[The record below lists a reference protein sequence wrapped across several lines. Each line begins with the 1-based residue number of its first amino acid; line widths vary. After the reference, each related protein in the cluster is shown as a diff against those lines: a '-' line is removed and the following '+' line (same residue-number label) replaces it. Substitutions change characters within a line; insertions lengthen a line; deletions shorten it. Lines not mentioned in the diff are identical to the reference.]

1 MKRYLIATI
10 VAFSTYSIA
19 LADNIGDVL
28 KQVASNNLT
37 LQALAHDNQA
47 DVLDIKASNSIG
59 GPSVEYSP
67 FFTKGYSGVA
77 ESELV
82 VSQEIDFPTKYAARN
97 KQAKMQNIVGEQLLI
112 KQRRDI
118 LLQAQLLC
126 IDLIR
131 LNQTLSMLHE
141 RLANSE
147 TLLQMYQKRMDAG
160 DANAL
165 ELNKVKLDCME
176 VRTLVNEAQGERTSL
191 LQQLRQL
198 NGGKPIDVIDTVL
211 PEYPQ
216 ITNFESYRA
225 LALASDADVAV
236 AQTALR
242 SADMNLKL
250 QKNEWLPNISFGYRR
265 NTEHG
270 EGINGFLVGVSFPL
284 YSNSNNVKAARQ
296 RRESAELQVMQAQNE
311 AEATLR
317 TNYEQLQGLQQ
328 VIDHSDVKLL
338 QESLTLFAKA
348 LQQGEITALVYY
360 VEINSIY
367 EKLQR
372 HIDLH
377 CQSVKLLAELHKA
390 ELLLVP
396 VES

>member
-10 VAFSTYSIA
+10 VALSTYSVA
-19 LADNIGDVL
+19 LADTVGDVL
-28 KQVASNNLT
+28 KQVAANNLT
-37 LQALAHDNQA
+37 LQALVHDNQA

-97 KQAKMQNIVGEQLLI
+97 KQAQMQQTVGDKLLA

-131 LNQTLSMLHE
+131 LNQTLSMLRE

-147 TLLQMYQKRMDAG
+147 TLLQMYQKRMEAG

-198 NGGKPIDVIDTVL
+198 NGGKPIDVTDTVL
-211 PEYPQ
+211 PDYPQ

-236 AQTALR
+236 AQTSLR
-242 SADMNLKL
+242 AADMNLKL

-296 RRESAELQVMQAQNE
+296 RRESAELQVVQAQNE
-311 AEATLR
+311 AEASLR

-338 QESLTLFAKA
+338 QESLDLFAKA

-390 ELLLVP
+390 EL
-396 VES
+396 SKS

>member
-10 VAFSTYSIA
+10 VALSTYSIA
-19 LADNIGDVL
+19 LADAVGDVL
-28 KQVASNNLT
+28 KQVAANNLT
-37 LQALAHDNQA
+37 LQALVHDNQA

-97 KQAKMQNIVGEQLLI
+97 KQAQMQQTVGDKLLA

-131 LNQTLSMLHE
+131 LNQTLSMLRE

-147 TLLQMYQKRMDAG
+147 TLLQMYQKRMEAG

-198 NGGKPIDVIDTVL
+198 NGGKPIDVTDTVL
-211 PEYPQ
+211 PDYPQ
-216 ITNFESYRA
+216 ITNFETYRA

-236 AQTALR
+236 AQTSLR
-242 SADMNLKL
+242 AADMNLKL

-265 NTEHG
+265 NTEQG

-284 YSNSNNVKAARQ
+284 YSNSSNVKAARQ
-296 RRESAELQVMQAQNE
+296 RRESAELQVVQAQNE
-311 AEATLR
+311 AEASLR

-390 ELLLVP
+390 EL
-396 VES
+396 

>member
-147 TLLQMYQKRMDAG
+147 TLLQMYQKHMDAG

-265 NTEHG
+265 NTEQG

-284 YSNSNNVKAARQ
+284 YSNTNNVKAARQ

-311 AEATLR
+311 AEASMR

-348 LQQGEITALVYY
+348 LQHGEITALVYY

-390 ELLLVP
+390 EL
-396 VES
+396 

>member
-19 LADNIGDVL
+19 LADTVGDVL

-37 LQALAHDNQA
+37 LKALAHDNQA

-265 NTEHG
+265 NTEQG

-311 AEATLR
+311 AEASMR

-348 LQQGEITALVYY
+348 LQHGEITALVYY

-390 ELLLVP
+390 EL
-396 VES
+396 

>member
-1 MKRYLIATI
+1 M
-10 VAFSTYSIA
+10 AFSTYSIA

-242 SADMNLKL
+242 AADMNLKL

-265 NTEHG
+265 NTEQG

-311 AEATLR
+311 AEASMR

-348 LQQGEITALVYY
+348 LQHGEITALVYY

-390 ELLLVP
+390 EL
-396 VES
+396 

>member
-10 VAFSTYSIA
+10 VAFITYSIA

-37 LQALAHDNQA
+37 LQTLVHDNQA

-242 SADMNLKL
+242 AADMNLKL

-265 NTEHG
+265 NTEQG

-311 AEATLR
+311 AEASMR

-348 LQQGEITALVYY
+348 LQHGEITALVYY

-390 ELLLVP
+390 EL
-396 VES
+396 

>member
-10 VAFSTYSIA
+10 VALSTYSIA
-19 LADNIGDVL
+19 IADTVGDVL
-28 KQVASNNLT
+28 KQVAANNLT
-37 LQALAHDNQA
+37 LQALVHDNQA

-82 VSQEIDFPTKYAARN
+82 VSQEIDFPTKYVARN
-97 KQAKMQNIVGEQLLI
+97 KQAKMQQTVGDKLLA

-131 LNQTLSMLHE
+131 LNQTLSMLRE

-147 TLLQMYQKRMDAG
+147 TLLQMYQKRMEAG

-198 NGGKPIDVIDTVL
+198 NGGKPIDVTDTVL
-211 PEYPQ
+211 PDYPQ
-216 ITNFESYRA
+216 ITNFEEYRA

-236 AQTALR
+236 AQTSLR
-242 SADMNLKL
+242 AADMNLKL

-284 YSNSNNVKAARQ
+284 YSNSSNVKAARQ
-296 RRESAELQVMQAQNE
+296 RRESAELQVVQAQNE
-311 AEATLR
+311 AEASLR

-377 CQSVKLLAELHKA
+377 CQSVKLLAELHKE
-390 ELLLVP
+390 EL
-396 VES
+396 

>member
-19 LADNIGDVL
+19 FADNIGDVL

-37 LQALAHDNQA
+37 LQALVHDNQA

-147 TLLQMYQKRMDAG
+147 TLLQMYKKRMDAG

-265 NTEHG
+265 NTEQG

-311 AEATLR
+311 AEASMR

-348 LQQGEITALVYY
+348 LQHGEITALVYY

-390 ELLLVP
+390 EL
-396 VES
+396 

>member
-242 SADMNLKL
+242 AADMNLKL

-265 NTEHG
+265 NTEQG

-311 AEATLR
+311 AEASMR

-390 ELLLVP
+390 EL
-396 VES
+396 

>member
-10 VAFSTYSIA
+10 VALSTYSIA
-19 LADNIGDVL
+19 IADTVGDVL
-28 KQVASNNLT
+28 KQVAANNLT
-37 LQALAHDNQA
+37 LQALVHDNQA

-97 KQAKMQNIVGEQLLI
+97 KQAQMQQTVGDKLLA

-131 LNQTLSMLHE
+131 LNQTLSMLRE

-147 TLLQMYQKRMDAG
+147 TLLQMYQKRMEAG

-198 NGGKPIDVIDTVL
+198 NGGKPIDVTDTVL
-211 PEYPQ
+211 PNYPQ
-216 ITNFESYRA
+216 ITNFEEYRA

-236 AQTALR
+236 AQTSLR
-242 SADMNLKL
+242 AADINLKL

-296 RRESAELQVMQAQNE
+296 RRESAELQVVQAQNE
-311 AEATLR
+311 AEASLR

-390 ELLLVP
+390 EL
-396 VES
+396 

>member
-37 LQALAHDNQA
+37 LQALVHDNQA

-242 SADMNLKL
+242 AADMNLKL

-265 NTEHG
+265 NTEQG

-348 LQQGEITALVYY
+348 LQHGEITALVYY

-367 EKLQR
+367 EKLQQ

-390 ELLLVP
+390 EL
-396 VES
+396 

>member
-211 PEYPQ
+211 PNYQP

-242 SADMNLKL
+242 AADMNLKL

-265 NTEHG
+265 NTEQG

-311 AEATLR
+311 AEASMR

-390 ELLLVP
+390 EL
-396 VES
+396 

>member
-242 SADMNLKL
+242 AADMNLKL

-265 NTEHG
+265 NTEQG
-270 EGINGFLVGVSFPL
+270 EGINGFLVGVSFPI

-311 AEATLR
+311 AEASMR

-348 LQQGEITALVYY
+348 LQHGEITALVYY

-390 ELLLVP
+390 EL
-396 VES
+396 

>member
-348 LQQGEITALVYY
+348 LQHGEITALVYY

-390 ELLLVP
+390 EL
-396 VES
+396 

>member
-10 VAFSTYSIA
+10 VALSTYSIA
-19 LADNIGDVL
+19 LADTVGDVL
-28 KQVASNNLT
+28 KQVATNNLT
-37 LQALAHDNQA
+37 LQALVHDNQA

-97 KQAKMQNIVGEQLLI
+97 KQAQMQQTVGDKLLA

-131 LNQTLSMLHE
+131 LNQTLSMLRE

-147 TLLQMYQKRMDAG
+147 TLLQMYQKRMEAG

-198 NGGKPIDVIDTVL
+198 NGGKPIDVTDTVL
-211 PEYPQ
+211 PDYPQ
-216 ITNFESYRA
+216 ITNFEEYRA

-236 AQTALR
+236 AQTSLR
-242 SADMNLKL
+242 AADMNLKL

-265 NTEHG
+265 NTEQG

-284 YSNSNNVKAARQ
+284 YSNSSNVKAARQ
-296 RRESAELQVMQAQNE
+296 RRESAELQVVQAQNE

-390 ELLLVP
+390 EL
-396 VES
+396 

>member
-1 MKRYLIATI
+1 MRRYLIATI
-10 VAFSTYSIA
+10 VALSTYSVA
-19 LADNIGDVL
+19 LADTVGDVL
-28 KQVASNNLT
+28 KQVAANNLT
-37 LQALAHDNQA
+37 LQALVHDNQA

-97 KQAKMQNIVGEQLLI
+97 KQAQMQQTVGDKLLA

-131 LNQTLSMLHE
+131 LNQTLSMLRE

-147 TLLQMYQKRMDAG
+147 TLLQMYQKRMEAG

-198 NGGKPIDVIDTVL
+198 NGGKPIDVTDTVL
-211 PEYPQ
+211 PDYPQ

-236 AQTALR
+236 AQTSLR
-242 SADMNLKL
+242 AADMNLKL

-265 NTEHG
+265 NTEQG

-284 YSNSNNVKAARQ
+284 YSNSSNVKAARQ
-296 RRESAELQVMQAQNE
+296 RRESAELQVVQAQNE
-311 AEATLR
+311 AEASLR

-348 LQQGEITALVYY
+348 LQQGEITAIVYY

-390 ELLLVP
+390 EL
-396 VES
+396 

>member
-10 VAFSTYSIA
+10 VALSTYSVA
-19 LADNIGDVL
+19 LADTVGDVL
-28 KQVASNNLT
+28 KQVAANNLT
-37 LQALAHDNQA
+37 LQALVHDNQA

-97 KQAKMQNIVGEQLLI
+97 KQAQMQQTVGDKLLA

-131 LNQTLSMLHE
+131 LNQTLSMLRE

-147 TLLQMYQKRMDAG
+147 TLLQMYQKRMEAG

-198 NGGKPIDVIDTVL
+198 NGGKPIDVTDTVL
-211 PEYPQ
+211 PNYPQ
-216 ITNFESYRA
+216 ITNFEEYRA

-236 AQTALR
+236 AQTSLR
-242 SADMNLKL
+242 AADINLKL

-296 RRESAELQVMQAQNE
+296 RRESAELQVVQAQNE
-311 AEATLR
+311 AEASLR

-390 ELLLVP
+390 EL
-396 VES
+396 

>member
-1 MKRYLIATI
+1 MKIYLIATI

-242 SADMNLKL
+242 AADMNLKL

-390 ELLLVP
+390 EL
-396 VES
+396 

>member
-10 VAFSTYSIA
+10 VALSTYSIA
-19 LADNIGDVL
+19 IADTVGDVL
-28 KQVASNNLT
+28 KQVAANNLT
-37 LQALAHDNQA
+37 LQALVHDNQA

-97 KQAKMQNIVGEQLLI
+97 KQAKMQQTVGDKLLA

-131 LNQTLSMLHE
+131 LNQTLSMLRE

-147 TLLQMYQKRMDAG
+147 TLLQMYQKRMEAG

-198 NGGKPIDVIDTVL
+198 NGGKPIDVTDTVL
-211 PEYPQ
+211 PDYPQ
-216 ITNFESYRA
+216 ITNFETYRA

-236 AQTALR
+236 AQTSLR
-242 SADMNLKL
+242 AADMNLKL

-284 YSNSNNVKAARQ
+284 YSNCSNVKAARQ
-296 RRESAELQVMQAQNE
+296 RRESAELQVVQAQNE
-311 AEATLR
+311 AEASLR

-390 ELLLVP
+390 EL
-396 VES
+396 

>member
-242 SADMNLKL
+242 AADMNLKL

-265 NTEHG
+265 NTEQG
-270 EGINGFLVGVSFPL
+270 VGINGFLVGVSFPL

-311 AEATLR
+311 AEASMR

-348 LQQGEITALVYY
+348 LQHGEITALVYY

-390 ELLLVP
+390 EL
-396 VES
+396 

>member
-10 VAFSTYSIA
+10 VALSTYSIA
-19 LADNIGDVL
+19 LADTVGDVL
-28 KQVASNNLT
+28 KQVAANNLT
-37 LQALAHDNQA
+37 LQALVHDNQA

-97 KQAKMQNIVGEQLLI
+97 KQAKMQQTVGDKLLA

-131 LNQTLSMLHE
+131 LNQTLSMFRE

-147 TLLQMYQKRMDAG
+147 TLLQMYQKRMEAG

-198 NGGKPIDVIDTVL
+198 NGGKPIDVTDTVL
-211 PEYPQ
+211 PDYPQ

-242 SADMNLKL
+242 AADMNLKL

-265 NTEHG
+265 NTEQG

-284 YSNSNNVKAARQ
+284 YSNSSNVKAARQ
-296 RRESAELQVMQAQNE
+296 RRESAELQVVQAQNE
-311 AEATLR
+311 AEASLR

-328 VIDHSDVKLL
+328 VINHSDVKLL

-377 CQSVKLLAELHKA
+377 CQSVKLLAELHKE
-390 ELLLVP
+390 EL
-396 VES
+396 

>member
-19 LADNIGDVL
+19 LADTVGDVL

-37 LQALAHDNQA
+37 LKALAHDNQA

-265 NTEHG
+265 NTEQG

-311 AEATLR
+311 AEASMR

-348 LQQGEITALVYY
+348 LQHGEITALVYY

-367 EKLQR
+367 EKLQQ

-390 ELLLVP
+390 EL
-396 VES
+396 

>member
-311 AEATLR
+311 AEASMR

-390 ELLLVP
+390 EL
-396 VES
+396 

>member
-10 VAFSTYSIA
+10 VALSTYSVAIA
-19 LADNIGDVL
+19 DTVGDVL
-28 KQVASNNLT
+28 KQVAANNLT
-37 LQALAHDNQA
+37 LQALVHDNQA

-67 FFTKGYSGVA
+67 FFIKGYSGVA

-97 KQAKMQNIVGEQLLI
+97 KQAQMQQTVGDKLLA

-131 LNQTLSMLHE
+131 LNQTLSMLRE

-147 TLLQMYQKRMDAG
+147 TLLQMYQKRMEAG

-176 VRTLVNEAQGERTSL
+176 VRTLVNEAQGERTYL
-191 LQQLRQL
+191 LQQLRKL
-198 NGGKPIDVIDTVL
+198 NGGKPIDVTDTVL
-211 PEYPQ
+211 PDYPQ
-216 ITNFESYRA
+216 ITNFEEYRA

-242 SADMNLKL
+242 AADMNLKL

-265 NTEHG
+265 NTEQG

-284 YSNSNNVKAARQ
+284 YSNSSNVKAARQ
-296 RRESAELQVMQAQNE
+296 RRESAELQVVQAQNE
-311 AEATLR
+311 AEASLR

-377 CQSVKLLAELHKA
+377 CQSVKLLAELHKE
-390 ELLLVP
+390 EL
-396 VES
+396 

>member
-19 LADNIGDVL
+19 FADNIGDVL
-28 KQVASNNLT
+28 KQVAANNLT

-67 FFTKGYSGVA
+67 FFTKSYSGVA

-97 KQAKMQNIVGEQLLI
+97 KQAKMQHTVGEQLLA

-126 IDLIR
+126 IDIIR

-191 LQQLRQL
+191 LQQLKQL
-198 NGGKPIDVIDTVL
+198 NGGKPIDVTDTVL

-236 AQTALR
+236 AQTSLR
-242 SADMNLKL
+242 AADVNLKL

-296 RRESAELQVMQAQNE
+296 RRESAQLQVVQAQNE
-311 AEATLR
+311 AEASMR

-338 QESLTLFAKA
+338 QESLDLFAKA

-390 ELLLVP
+390 EL
-396 VES
+396 

>member
-19 LADNIGDVL
+19 FADNIGDVL

-47 DVLDIKASNSIG
+47 DVLDIKASNSIC

-236 AQTALR
+236 AQTAL
-242 SADMNLKL
+242 SAADMNLKL

-265 NTEHG
+265 NTEQG

-311 AEATLR
+311 AEASMR

-348 LQQGEITALVYY
+348 LQHGEITALVYY

-390 ELLLVP
+390 EL
-396 VES
+396 

>member
-10 VAFSTYSIA
+10 VALSTYSIA
-19 LADNIGDVL
+19 LADTVGDVL
-28 KQVASNNLT
+28 KQVAANNLT
-37 LQALAHDNQA
+37 LQALVHDNQA

-97 KQAKMQNIVGEQLLI
+97 KQAQMQQTVGDKLLA

-131 LNQTLSMLHE
+131 LNQTLSMLRE

-147 TLLQMYQKRMDAG
+147 TLLQMYQKRMEAG

-176 VRTLVNEAQGERTSL
+176 VRTLGNEAQGERTSL

-198 NGGKPIDVIDTVL
+198 NGGKPIDVTDTVL
-211 PEYPQ
+211 PDYPQ

-236 AQTALR
+236 AQTSLR
-242 SADMNLKL
+242 AADMNLKL

-296 RRESAELQVMQAQNE
+296 RRESAELQVVQAQNE
-311 AEATLR
+311 AEASLR

-390 ELLLVP
+390 EL
-396 VES
+396 

>member
-37 LQALAHDNQA
+37 LQALVHDNQA

-97 KQAKMQNIVGEQLLI
+97 KQAKMQNILGEQLLI
-112 KQRRDI
+112 KQRGDI

-242 SADMNLKL
+242 AADMNLKL

-311 AEATLR
+311 AEASMR

-348 LQQGEITALVYY
+348 LQHGEITALVYY

-390 ELLLVP
+390 EL
-396 VES
+396 

>member
-10 VAFSTYSIA
+10 VALSTYSIA
-19 LADNIGDVL
+19 LADTVDDVL
-28 KQVASNNLT
+28 KQVAANNLT
-37 LQALAHDNQA
+37 LQALVHDNQA

-97 KQAKMQNIVGEQLLI
+97 KQAQMQQTVGDKLLA

-131 LNQTLSMLHE
+131 LNQTLSMLRE

-147 TLLQMYQKRMDAG
+147 TLLQMYQRRMEAG

-198 NGGKPIDVIDTVL
+198 NGGKPIDVTDTVL
-211 PEYPQ
+211 PDYPQ

-236 AQTALR
+236 AQTSLR
-242 SADMNLKL
+242 AADMNLKL

-296 RRESAELQVMQAQNE
+296 RRESAELQVVQAQNE
-311 AEATLR
+311 AEASLR

-390 ELLLVP
+390 EL
-396 VES
+396 

>member
-147 TLLQMYQKRMDAG
+147 TLLQMYKKRMDAG

-242 SADMNLKL
+242 AADMNLKL

-390 ELLLVP
+390 EL
-396 VES
+396 

>member
-19 LADNIGDVL
+19 LADTVGDVL
-28 KQVASNNLT
+28 KQVAANNLT
-37 LQALAHDNQA
+37 LQALVHDNQA

-141 RLANSE
+141 RLVNSE

-242 SADMNLKL
+242 AADMNLKL

-296 RRESAELQVMQAQNE
+296 RRESAELQVVQAQNE

-390 ELLLVP
+390 EL
-396 VES
+396 

>member
-1 MKRYLIATI
+1 MKKYLIATI
-10 VAFSTYSIA
+10 VALSTYSIA
-19 LADNIGDVL
+19 LADTVDDVL
-28 KQVASNNLT
+28 KQVAANNLT
-37 LQALAHDNQA
+37 LQALVHDNQA

-97 KQAKMQNIVGEQLLI
+97 KQAKMQQTVGDKLLA

-131 LNQTLSMLHE
+131 LNQTLSMLRE

-147 TLLQMYQKRMDAG
+147 TLLQMYQKRMEAG

-198 NGGKPIDVIDTVL
+198 NGGKPIDVTDTVL
-211 PEYPQ
+211 PDYPQ

-236 AQTALR
+236 AQTSLR
-242 SADMNLKL
+242 AADMNLKL

-265 NTEHG
+265 NTEHR

-296 RRESAELQVMQAQNE
+296 RRESAELQVVQAQNE
-311 AEATLR
+311 AEASLR

-390 ELLLVP
+390 EL
-396 VES
+396 

>member
-10 VAFSTYSIA
+10 VAFSTCSVA
-19 LADNIGDVL
+19 LADTVGDVL

-97 KQAKMQNIVGEQLLI
+97 KQAKMQNILGEQLLI

-242 SADMNLKL
+242 AADMNLKL

-265 NTEHG
+265 NTEQG

-311 AEATLR
+311 AEASMR

-348 LQQGEITALVYY
+348 LQHGEITALVYY

-390 ELLLVP
+390 EL
-396 VES
+396 

>member
-242 SADMNLKL
+242 AADMNLKL

-265 NTEHG
+265 NTEQG

-338 QESLTLFAKA
+338 QESLTLFGKA

-390 ELLLVP
+390 EL
-396 VES
+396 